1 MELIQGM
8 RNKQEFK
15 LFQKQMLK
23 WNTKIIQIDQEISSR
38 AMFYIQEYS
47 LSHSM
52 MLADA
57 LIAAAAVQNSEILL
71 TSNSKH
77 YKFIP
82 NIECR
87 KFTV

>member
-1 MELIQGM
+1 
-8 RNKQEFK
+8 
-15 LFQKQMLK
+15 
-23 WNTKIIQIDQEISSR
+23 
-38 AMFYIQEYS
+38 
-47 LSHSM
+47 M

-71 TSNSKH
+71 TLNSKH